1 MNDWTRDQ
9 KIAAIG
15 IVVVIVLGVGG
26 YVVTISQPEIRKAVW
41 GDNSNASINT
51 ASVTAPTPLPSNI
64 PTANPTPQQQ
74 PTPEQNAATDDNA
87 TRERY
92 ELELYD
98 GFGCT
103 CPDLQDDIEE
113 LQSLLNDHGF
123 SLEVDGLFGFE
134 TEAAVKEFQ
143 VQRGLPEDGIV
154 GSATWA
160 ALLEK

>member
-26 YVVTISQPEIRKAVW
+26 YIVTISQPEIRKAVW
-41 GDNSNASINT
+41 GDNSNTPITKALVIE
-51 ASVTAPTPLPSNI
+51 PTPHPSNI
-64 PTANPTPQQQ
+64 PTATPTPQQQ
-74 PTPEQNAATDDNA
+74 PTPEQNATTDDNA

-143 VQRGLPEDGIV
+143 VEHGQLIV
-154 GSATWA
+154 VYRRKPINSPATG
-160 ALLEK
+160 